1 MGRVESLTKTISG
14 DTARTTTYVYD
25 ESGKMT
31 QMGYPDG
38 FHAYYEYYAGT
49 GLLETVSG
57 SDLVVYAVFS
67 DYEPTGKIGR
77 VDHENGTN
85 TIYEYDPESTRL
97 TKITTHDPSGQAAN
111 DIQRKSY
118 EYTGAGNIE
127 TIIDEKDSNKSYAYE
142 YDDLHRL
149 TKEKINGGTNAT
161 YTYNA
166 VGNIMSKVVGSTTF
180 TYTYHSTRKHAVSN
194 INMNGTNY
202 AFGYDN
208 CGNMTSGYDFTDP
221 SQVGTRTLYYNA
233 ENMPYRIVHVKGGT
247 TNDTRFYYDGEGR
260 RVKKYIVGVGIT
272 YYIGGH
278 IEKINGSLV
287 KYIFAGDMR
296 IARING
302 SEKRIFHK
310 DHLGSSTAITDMN
323 GNEVEISNYMPF
335 GSLRSH
341 SLSYVSD
348 YKFTDQELDD
358 STGLYD
364 YGARMYDPV
373 IGRFISAD
381 IIVQD
386 PFDPQTL
393 NRYSYCRNN
402 PLIYTDPSGHF
413 FAAILLFWQSYLL
426 LKPHQLQWGQQ
437 QLLQLQLQ
445 LLEVLQLRRLQLKR
459 Q

>member
-1 MGRVESLTKTISG
+1 M
-14 DTARTTTYVYD
+14 
-25 ESGKMT
+25 
-31 QMGYPDG
+31 
-38 FHAYYEYYAGT
+38 
-49 GLLETVSG
+49 LETVSG
-57 SDLVVYAVFS
+57 SDLIVYAVFS

-85 TIYEYDPESTRL
+85 TIYQYDPESARL
-97 TKITTHDPSGQAAN
+97 TKITTHDPSGQVAN

-118 EYTGAGNIE
+118 EYSGAGNIE
-127 TIIDEKDSNKSYAYE
+127 TIVDEEDSNKSYTYE
-142 YDDLHRL
+142 YDGLHRL

-166 VGNIMSKVVGSTTF
+166 VGNIMSKVVGSTNL
-180 TYTYHSTRKHAVSN
+180 TYTYHSTKKHAVSN
-194 INMNGTNY
+194 INKNGTNY

-221 SQVGTRTLYYNA
+221 SQVGTRSLYYNA

-247 TNDTRFYYDGEGR
+247 TKDTRFYYDGEGR

-341 SLSYVSD
+341 SGSYVSD

-358 STGLYD
+358 STGLYN
-364 YGARMYDPV
+364 YGARLYDPV
-373 IGRFISAD
+373 IGRFITAD
-381 IIVQD
+381 SIVQN
-386 PFDPQTL
+386 FSDPQTL

-402 PLIYTDPSGHF
+402 PLIYTDPSGHLF
-413 FAAILLFWQSYLL
+413 GIDDAILIAAVVKGAIAGAVAGGTFAAITGGDI
-426 LKPHQLQWGQQ
+426 GQGILTGAISGAIFGGIGAIPGMGPGGFEPIVQ
-437 QLLQLQLQ
+437 AGIHAAGGIAAGGINTSITG
-445 LLEVLQLRRLQLKR
+445 R
-459 Q
+459 